1 MFSPGSIGVS
11 GSSCGGSSEGESTN
25 CFDFSEG
32 GVFPHFL
39 SLVLFS
45 GEPEVGPSTG
55 GSCGGPLSSGFL
67 GGSLSVKGRVPTESW
82 E

>member
-1 MFSPGSIGVS
+1 MEDTQ
-11 GSSCGGSSEGESTN
+11 EGESTT
-25 CFDFSEG
+25 CSDISVG
-32 GVFPHFL
+32 GVFPDFL
-39 SLVLFS
+39 FLVLFS
-45 GEPEVGPSTG
+45 GKPEVSPSTG